1 MRKWISILL
10 VLIMLLCVAL
20 PAGAEE
26 TVATVSLSLDRQE
39 AVPGETVYLTVSSDK
54 TVSDLIAW
62 QFNICYDTTKFTM
75 GTPQI
80 SPDAWPST
88 VAGLSKGV
96 GEGVFPVSALDVSSG
111 AVSLNAGQ
119 IAIIPFTV
127 KADAAFGETTFQI
140 QCDTLTTYQD
150 LTEMQ
155 GQVAFENTATLSIV
169 QPETPAH
176 YDGYGAA
183 VSPDDST
190 TIVGENVTARV
201 WVSDTANAVTT
212 YNTYDLTVTYDL
224 EKLTFVSGKTADDQG
239 NVTENNGTIT
249 ILGYGKDKTFDTA
262 AVMLTFTAK
271 AVGDAD
277 ITLSSAKIDLSKN
290 ASGQDMPEAAILS
303 SGKITV
309 QAAYA
314 VTLGEGLQAEKQVAT
329 AGEDF
334 TFHATDFGNYNY
346 ETPVAKCGDTAVSV
360 RDNHDGSYT
369 IAGGDITG
377 PITVT
382 VQRAPKSYTVTVEG
396 SGKDDVEKPATT
408 ATYATDY
415 VLTLNKQEGFAY
427 TVAAVSGNQKVT
439 LTEKEKT
446 YTLPGTSI
454 TGPVTITAEKT
465 SAGENEVTVTKP
477 TFVSGEAKATKGT
490 DYTFTITR
498 DSGFHYGEP
507 SVTIGGAT
515 VEVTEKEDGSYVIP
529 GEKITGNITIEV
541 SREATTQVDI
551 SQYLTLQD
559 GNVMWLVTVT
569 GQIPEGHVAN
579 YDGNTMYF
587 SEKYDAYAWLL
598 ISADSKETLLK
609 QANSA
614 VTLVKGTGTDLCYDG
629 DVNLTG
635 RTDINDAQLVYD
647 LYKTMYCGFETVSME
662 KFLRADV
669 NGDKMI
675 TTQDAA
681 AIVSGLREN

>member
-10 VLIMLLCVAL
+10 VLTMLLCVAL
-20 PAGAEE
+20 PVGAEE
-26 TVATVSLSLDRQE
+26 TVATVSLTLDRQE

-62 QFNICYDTTKFTM
+62 QFNISYDTTKFTM

-96 GEGVFPVSALDVSSG
+96 GEGIFPVSALDVSSG

-127 KADAAFGETTFQI
+127 KADAAFGESTFQI
-140 QCDTLTTYQD
+140 ECDTLTTHED

-155 GQVAFENTATLSIV
+155 GRVAFQNTATLSIV

-176 YDGYGAA
+176 HDGYGAA
-183 VSPDDST
+183 VTPDDST

-201 WVSDTANAVTT
+201 WISDTKDTVTT
-212 YNTYDLTVTYDL
+212 YNTYDLTVTYDP

-249 ILGYGKDKTFDTA
+249 ILGYGEDKTFNTA

-277 ITLSSAKIDLSKN
+277 ITLTGAKIDLSKN

-309 QAAYA
+309 QAAYP
-314 VTLGEGLQAEKQVAT
+314 VTLGEGLRADRQVAT
-329 AGEDF
+329 AGENF
-334 TFHATDFGNYNY
+334 TFHATDFGNYDY
-346 ETPVAKCGDTAVSV
+346 ETPVAKCGDTEVAVKNN
-360 RDNHDGSYT
+360 DDGSYT
-369 IAGGDITG
+369 IAGDAITG
-377 PITVT
+377 PLTVT
-382 VQRAPKSYTVTVEG
+382 VQRTPKSYAVTVEG
-396 SGKDDVEKPATT
+396 SGKDDVDKPAAT

-415 VLTLNKQEGFAY
+415 VLTLKKQDGFAY
-427 TVAAVSGNQKVT
+427 TVTAVSGKQKVT
-439 LTEKEKT
+439 LTEGENT

-454 TGPVTITAEKT
+454 TGPVTITVEKT
-465 SAGENEVTVTKP
+465 SAGEKEVTVTKP

-498 DSGFHYGEP
+498 DSGFRYGEP
-507 SVTIGGAT
+507 VVTIGGAT
-515 VEVTEKEDGSYVIP
+515 VEGTKKEDGSYVIP

-541 SREATTQVDI
+541 SREATTQVEL
-551 SQYLTLQD
+551 SQYLTLKD
-559 GNVMWLVTVT
+559 GNVMWLVTVR
-569 GQIPEGHVAN
+569 GEIPEGHVAN

-598 ISADSKETLLK
+598 ISADSKETLLE

-614 VTLVKGTGTDLCYDG
+614 VTLVEGAGTSLSYDG

-635 RTDINDAQLVYD
+635 RADINDAQLVYD
-647 LYKTMYCGFETVSME
+647 LYQTMYCGFDTVSME

-669 NGDKMI
+669 NGDKTI

-681 AIVSGLREN
+681 AIVNGLRGD